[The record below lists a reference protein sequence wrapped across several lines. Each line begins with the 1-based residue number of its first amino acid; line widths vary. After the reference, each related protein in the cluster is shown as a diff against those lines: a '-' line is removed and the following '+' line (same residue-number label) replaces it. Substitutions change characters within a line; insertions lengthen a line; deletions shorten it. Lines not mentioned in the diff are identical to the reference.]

1 MDHPSGESVATDL
14 RSFCRLL
21 VILLRWS
28 LDEALLQRKKPPP
41 VTTIGERL
49 ASVSLESHSKSSE

>member
-28 LDEALLQRKKPPP
+28 FDEALLQREKPHPD
-41 VTTIGERL
+41 TTIGMRL
-49 ASVSLESHSKSSE
+49 GVVLP